1 LCGRF
6 ASGLDTVCD
15 ATFHVIEPERRIAD
29 AYDRLLVGAYQ
40 SVSLAT
46 LEPRGDGLSVPGSRG
61 LTPTA
66 AAGPPAAARRFL
78 PARASGTERVAAS
91 LVVYYDGSCPLCT
104 VEIDH
109 YAAQRGGERLAFV
122 DVSAPG
128 ADAGADLSPAV
139 AMQRFHV
146 RLPDGRLLSGARA
159 FVAIWSELPGWR
171 LAARI
176 ARVPGVAAA
185 LELGYRLFLP
195 LRPLLSRLAG
205 RLGARAT
212 RDGAGV
218 HAGPAR
224 TGIDRASGDAGEAPR

>member
-1 LCGRF
+1 MIRRYL
-6 ASGLDTVCD
+6 ASGQAAPTPSD
-15 ATFHVIEPERRIAD
+15 A
-29 AYDRLLVGAYQ
+29 
-40 SVSLAT
+40 SS
-46 LEPRGDGLSVPGSRG
+46 
-61 LTPTA
+61 A
-66 AAGPPAAARRFL
+66 AAVAARHRPSSVDAQAAGVVTG
-78 PARASGTERVAAS
+78 PAVACRSSAPSTSRERDPAAS

-185 LELGYRLFLP
+185 LALGYRLFLP